1 MDAFLGA
8 PEKTISRLRLQ
19 DITPNPH
26 QPRRLFSEESLDSLA
41 TSIGEHGLISPLL
54 VRRIDAGQ
62 YELVAGERRFRALQR
77 LGKTYADAIIVPAY
91 DADSAV
97 LALVENIQREE
108 LHFLDE
114 AEACRAILESH
125 HITQEELARTLGKSP
140 SALANRL
147 RLIRLSPPVKDMI
160 VKTGLTERHAR
171 ALLKVEDTRTQLN
184 LVRETVDK
192 RLTVRQLEARIEK
205 IVKEPPPKRKIKR
218 FFRDDRLYINAIIDT
233 VKQINTLGARAS
245 SHVRETDD
253 GTEIT
258 IIINH
263 RP

>member
-1 MDAFLGA
+1 MDAFLGT
-8 PEKTISRLRLQ
+8 PERTISRLRLQ

-41 TSIGEHGLISPLL
+41 SSINEHGLISPLV
-54 VRRIDAGQ
+54 VRRVDVGQ

-77 LGKTYADAIIVPAY
+77 LGKTHADAVIISAY

-114 AEACRAILESH
+114 AEACRAILENH
-125 HITQEELARTLGKSP
+125 HITQEELARTLGRSP

-147 RLIRLSPPVKDMI
+147 RLIRLPPPVKDMI

-171 ALLKVEDTRTQLN
+171 ALLKVEDTRTQLK
-184 LVRETVDK
+184 LVDETAEK
-192 RLTVRQLEARIEK
+192 RLTVRELEAKIEK
-205 IVKEPPPKRKIKR
+205 IAKQPPQRKIKR
-218 FFRDDRLYINAIIDT
+218 FFRDDRLYVNAIIAT
-233 VKQINTLGARAS
+233 VKQINTLGAHAS

-253 GTEIT
+253 GTEIM

-263 RP
+263 KP

>member
-8 PEKTISRLRLQ
+8 PERTISRLRLQ

-41 TSIGEHGLISPLL
+41 SSISEHGLISPLV
-54 VRRIDAGQ
+54 VRRVGAGQ
-62 YELVAGERRFRALQR
+62 YELVAGERRFRALKR
-77 LGKTYADAIIVPAY
+77 LGKTHADAIIISAY

-114 AEACRAILESH
+114 AEACRSILENH

-147 RLIRLSPPVKDMI
+147 RLIRLPPPVKDMI

-171 ALLKVEDTRTQLN
+171 ALLKVEDTRTQLK
-184 LVRETVDK
+184 LVDETAEK
-192 RLTVRQLEARIEK
+192 RLTVRQLEAKIEK
-205 IVKEPPPKRKIKR
+205 IAKEPPKRNVKR

-233 VKQINTLGARAS
+233 VKKINGLGARAS

-263 RP
+263 MR

>member
-8 PEKTISRLRLQ
+8 PERTISRLRLQ

-41 TSIGEHGLISPLL
+41 SSISEHGLISPLV
-54 VRRIDAGQ
+54 VRRVDVGR

-77 LGKTYADAIIVPAY
+77 LGKTHADAVIISAY

-114 AEACRAILESH
+114 AEACRAILENH
-125 HITQEELARTLGKSP
+125 HITQEELARTLGRSP

-147 RLIRLSPPVKDMI
+147 RLIRLPPPVKDMI

-171 ALLKVEDTRTQLN
+171 ALLKVEDTRVQLK
-184 LVRETVDK
+184 LVDETAEK
-192 RLTVRQLEARIEK
+192 RLTVRELEAKIEK
-205 IVKEPPPKRKIKR
+205 IAKQPPQRKIKR
-218 FFRDDRLYINAIIDT
+218 LFRDDRLYINAIIAT
-233 VKQINTLGARAS
+233 VKQINALGARAS
-245 SHVRETDD
+245 SHVRETED

-263 RP
+263 KP

>member
-8 PEKTISRLRLQ
+8 PERTISRLRLQ

-26 QPRRLFSEESLDSLA
+26 QPRRLFSEESLDCLA
-41 TSIGEHGLISPLL
+41 DSISEHGLISPLI
-54 VRRIDAGQ
+54 VRRVDAGR

-77 LGKTYADAIIVPAY
+77 LGKTHADAIIITAY

-114 AEACRAILESH
+114 AEACRAILENN
-125 HITQEELARTLGKSP
+125 HITQEELARTLGRSP

-147 RLIRLSPPVKDMI
+147 RLIRLPPPVKDMI
-160 VKTGLTERHAR
+160 VKTGITERHAR
-171 ALLKVEDTRTQLN
+171 ALLKVEDTKTQLK
-184 LVRETVDK
+184 LIDETADK

-205 IVKEPPPKRKIKR
+205 IAKEPPARRVKRL
-218 FFRDDRLYINAIIDT
+218 FRDDRLYVNAIIDT

-245 SHVRETDD
+245 SHVRETDE

-263 RP
+263 KP

>member
-8 PEKTISRLRLQ
+8 PERTISRLRLQ

-41 TSIGEHGLISPLL
+41 QSIGEHGLISPLI
-54 VRRIDAGQ
+54 VRRIDVGR
-62 YELVAGERRFRALQR
+62 YELVAGERRFRALER
-77 LGKTYADAIIVPAY
+77 LGKTHADAIIITAY

-114 AEACRAILESH
+114 AEACRAILENH

-147 RLIRLSPPVKDMI
+147 RLIRLPPPVKDMI
-160 VKTGLTERHAR
+160 VKEALTERHAR
-171 ALLKVEDTRTQLN
+171 ALLKVEDTRTQLK
-184 LVRETVDK
+184 LIDETVV
-192 RLTVRQLEARIEK
+192 RHLTVRQLEARIEA
-205 IVKEPPPKRKIKR
+205 IAKEPPKRKIKR
-218 FFRDDRLYINAIIDT
+218 YFRDDRLYVNAIIDT
-233 VKQINTLGARAS
+233 VKKINTLGAHAS
-245 SHVRETDD
+245 SHVRETEN

-263 RP
+263 KS